1 VPPLRLFHRK
11 PRPAPAEAA
20 APAQPDPLDP
30 SHLSR
35 IFRPPTGLRD
45 LGLMS
50 WFLVGILA
58 LLVGATWILGITS
71 TIVDPVAVGGVVA
84 IVAAPLVGWLQRHH
98 VKRGL
103 GAAIVVLSLIGIV
116 VVVVALVIG
125 GITDHSGEIKST
137 VNHGGDRIEGWFHDA
152 DANRTGPA
160 RQDVNHAVSSG
171 GKTLLQGLA
180 QGIKGLTSLIF
191 FLTFTVF
198 TVFFLLT
205 GGPQIRRWVDRHIGL
220 PVELASLITSNV
232 MVAMRKYFL
241 GVTLVAA
248 FNAAVV
254 GIGALILDVPLAG
267 TIAIV
272 TFVTAYI
279 PYIGAF
285 ISGAFAVLLALGS
298 QGTDTALIMLVI
310 VILANG
316 LLQNLFQP
324 LAYGAALDLNPLAVL
339 IVTIGAGAL
348 FGMIGMIVAAPLLS
362 AGTHVAREIARARAR
377 EAAQPPPAAA
387 SAPLSSGP

>member
-1 VPPLRLFHRK
+1 
-11 PRPAPAEAA
+11 
-20 APAQPDPLDP
+20 
-30 SHLSR
+30 
-35 IFRPPTGLRD
+35 
-45 LGLMS
+45 
-50 WFLVGILA
+50 
-58 LLVGATWILGITS
+58 
-71 TIVDPVAVGGVVA
+71 
-84 IVAAPLVGWLQRHH
+84 
-98 VKRGL
+98 
-103 GAAIVVLSLIGIV
+103 V
-116 VVVVALVIG
+116 VVVGLVVG

-137 VNHGGDRIEGWFHDA
+137 INKGGDHVEGWFHDA

-160 RQDVNHAVSSG
+160 RQDINHAVSSG

-180 QGIKGLTSLIF
+180 EGIRSLTSLIF
-191 FLTFTVF
+191 FITFMVF
-198 TVFFLLT
+198 ALFFLLT
-205 GGPQIRRWVDRHIGL
+205 GGPGIRRSLNRHMGL
-220 PVELASLITSNV
+220 PVELASLITANV

-241 GVTLVAA
+241 GVTMVAA

-298 QGTDTALIMLVI
+298 QDTHTALIMLVI

-324 LAYGAALDLNPLAVL
+324 LAYGAALQLNPLAVL
-339 IVTIGAGAL
+339 IVTIGAGARVVMT
-348 FGMIGMIVAAPLLS
+348 GMLVSAPLLS
-362 AGTHVAREIARARAR
+362 PATHVAKEIRRARAR
-377 EAAQPPPAAA
+377 VAVTPPPAGAT
-387 SAPLSSGP
+387 PLASGP

>member
-1 VPPLRLFHRK
+1 LRLFHRK
-11 PRPAPAEAA
+11 PQVAPAAAAA
-20 APAQPDPLDP
+20 APEPDPLDP
-30 SHLSR
+30 GNLTR
-35 IFRPPTGLRD
+35 VFRPPQWLRD

-50 WFLVGILA
+50 WFLIGILA
-58 LLVGATWILGITS
+58 VIVAVTWVMNMTA
-71 TIVDPVAVGGVVA
+71 TIVEPVAVGGVVA

-103 GAAIVVLSLIGIV
+103 GAAIVVLSLIALV

-125 GITDHSGEIKST
+125 GISDHAGQIRST
-137 VNHGGDRIEGWFHDA
+137 VDQGGNRIESWFHDA
-152 DANRTGPA
+152 DANRTGPT

-171 GKTLLQGLA
+171 GTTLLQGLA
-180 QGIKGLTSLIF
+180 EGIKSLTSLIF
-191 FLTFTVF
+191 FITFTVF
-198 TVFFLLT
+198 ALFFLLT
-205 GGPQIRRWVDRHIGL
+205 GGPGIRRWVDRHMGL
-220 PVELASLITSNV
+220 PVELASLITANV

-254 GIGALILDVPLAG
+254 GIGALILGVPLAG

-279 PYIGAF
+279 PYIGAVV
-285 ISGAFAVLLALGS
+285 SGAFAVLLALGS

-324 LAYGAALDLNPLAVL
+324 LAYGAALQLNPLAVL

-348 FGMIGMIVAAPLLS
+348 FGMIGMVVAAPLLS
-362 AGTHVAREIARARAR
+362 AGTHVAKEIARARAR
-377 EAAQPPPAAA
+377 EALPPPAPA
-387 SAPLSSGP
+387 SPPP